1 MVDTASSLASRT
13 LTQSRSGL
21 IAPELDSSWI
31 PIGRIVGPQG
41 LQGDVKVYPDS
52 DFPERFEQTGQR
64 WLLRP
69 GQQQPDEITLLR
81 GRYLAQK
88 DLYVVKLAGIDTRA
102 QAEALQGAILLVV
115 EGDRPSLQP
124 GEYYLSDLVGLS
136 VLNQQTQALIG
147 TVVSIA
153 SAGNDL
159 LEIQLQ
165 ASPETTILVPFVEE
179 LVPIVDLNQGKI
191 EIVPLPG
198 LLP

>member
-1 MVDTASSLASRT
+1 M
-13 LTQSRSGL
+13 
-21 IAPELDSSWI
+21 IAPELDLSWI

-52 DFPERFEQTGQR
+52 DFPERFEQPGQR

-69 GQQQPDEITLLR
+69 GEHHPDEITLLR
-81 GRYLAQK
+81 GRYLAKK
-88 DLYVVKLAGIDTRA
+88 DLYVVKLAGIDTRT
-102 QAEALQGAILLVV
+102 QAEALQGAILLVE

-124 GEYYLSDLVGLS
+124 DEYYLNDLVGLS
-136 VLNQQTQALIG
+136 VLNQQTQTLIG
-147 TVVSIA
+147 KVVSIA

-191 EIVPLPG
+191 EVAPLPG